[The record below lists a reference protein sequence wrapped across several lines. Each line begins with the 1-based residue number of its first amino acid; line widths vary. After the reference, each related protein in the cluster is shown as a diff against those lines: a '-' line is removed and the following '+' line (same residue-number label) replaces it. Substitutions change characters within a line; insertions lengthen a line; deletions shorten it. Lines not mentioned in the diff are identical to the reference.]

1 MVVATHASLHP
12 RGLAGTLKRVLTS
25 DNTDRTLFDGRTRQK
40 DIVRVSPLPVAPFLC
55 AAACLAVNAFAQI
68 PAFPGAE
75 GFGAAATGGRGGQVV
90 YVTNTNPDGPGSLQW
105 ALDQPGPRYVLFKV
119 SGLIDAR
126 IHLRRGDVTIAG
138 ETSPGGITVRGF
150 VTDETPFQ
158 DQALQAPAQF
168 AENWILRHIRIR
180 PGADGPSDDG
190 LRLRYTRN
198 AIVDHVSIGNAT
210 DEAVEISYANNISV
224 QNCIIAETVGGHS
237 FYGGMLV
244 NYSNPRHGFELGR
257 LSIHHNAFIR
267 IEGRLPEVS
276 RESLAAAGSTMDLEI
291 SSNLYW
297 DPNFFIALGPDTGV
311 VTSAGG
317 SSFPV
322 YFRLNAVNNMFR
334 TRGLFPYAMWDDQI
348 LRSPL
353 SAAGNVIHASG
364 NAMNLYPGRGDFA
377 LFYCCNDYPLASPSN
392 SALPATARA
401 ERHAFPSI
409 TYTTASALRERAVT
423 QAGAF
428 PRDPMDTRLLAPLA
442 ANRIDESLRNVN
454 PANDALLPAY
464 TGAAPQPPSDTD
476 NDGMPDDWESARGL
490 NPGAPDHNGTDLSG
504 NDYTNLE
511 VYLHHRAGELTGAA
525 PPPPPPPSTPV
536 PPLDLGRRAWLNLN
550 FARSAH
556 GFTAGFA
563 DLPASY
569 DAVIYDL
576 ESGWNPRPAQMG
588 GARALRI
595 QGHNRSD
602 DLFMF
607 WKRQVTGLQP
617 NTTYRVRMSVRFVSS
632 YRRGSIGIGGSPA
645 ESVFVK
651 MGASPAEPLVAA
663 DREGMLSLNL
673 DKGNQAQSGI
683 DAAKVGDV
691 SLPARGAA
699 AYGYV
704 QRNNHAARQTVVTDS
719 SGSLW
724 LVFGTDSGFEG
735 LTELWYT
742 HLTAAF
748 ARQ

>member
-1 MVVATHASLHP
+1 
-12 RGLAGTLKRVLTS
+12 LAGS
-25 DNTDRTLFDGRTRQK
+25 
-40 DIVRVSPLPVAPFLC
+40 A
-55 AAACLAVNAFAQI
+55 LAQV

-75 GFGAAATGGRGGQVV
+75 GFGAAATGGRGGAVV
-90 YVTNTNPDGPGSLQW
+90 YVTNTNAGGPGSLQW
-105 ALDQPGPRYVLFKV
+105 ALDQPGPKYVLFKT
-119 SGLIDAR
+119 SGLIDAQ

-158 DQALQAPAQF
+158 DQAVQAPAQF
-168 AENWILRHIRIR
+168 AQNWILRHIRIR
-180 PGADGPSDDG
+180 PGAAGPSDDG

-210 DEAVEISYANNISV
+210 DEAVEISYANNITV
-224 QNCIIAETVGGHS
+224 QNSIIAETVGSHS

-244 NYSNPRHGFELGR
+244 NYSNPAHGFGLDR

-297 DPNFFIALGPDTGV
+297 DPNFFIALGPDTGT
-311 VTSAGG
+311 VTAPGG
-317 SSFPV
+317 QPYPA

-334 TRGLFPYAMWDDQI
+334 TRSIFPYAMWDDQI
-348 LRSPL
+348 LRSSL

-364 NAMNLYPGRGDFA
+364 NAMNLYPDRGDFA

-392 SALPATARA
+392 SALPAIART
-401 ERHAFPSI
+401 ERHAFPGI
-409 TYTTASALRERAVT
+409 TYTAASALRARTVAQV
-423 QAGAF
+423 GAF
-428 PRDPMDTRLLAPLA
+428 PRDPMDTRLLAPLVA
-442 ANRIDESLRNVN
+442 DRITESLRNVN

-464 TGAAPQPPSDTD
+464 AGAAPSPPSDTD
-476 NDGMPDDWESARGL
+476 NDGMPDDWETARGL
-490 NPGAPDHNGTDLSG
+490 NPAAPDHNGTALSG
-504 NDYTNLE
+504 NNYTNLE
-511 VYLHHRAGELTGAA
+511 VYLHERAQQLTGTA
-525 PPPPPPPSTPV
+525 PPPAPPPTPPTPV
-536 PPLDLGRRAWLNLN
+536 SPLDLGRKTSLSLN

-563 DLPASY
+563 DLPANY
-569 DAVIYDL
+569 DSEIYDL
-576 ESGWNPRPAQMG
+576 ESGWGPRPAPLG
-588 GARALRI
+588 GAPALRI

-607 WKRQVTGLQP
+607 WKRQVTGLRP
-617 NTTYRVRMSVRFVSS
+617 NTPYRVRMSVRFVSS
-632 YRRGSIGIGGSPA
+632 YRKGSVGIGGSPA

-651 MGASPAEPLVAA
+651 MGASPTEPLVSA
-663 DREGMLSLNL
+663 DSEGMLSLNL

-691 SLPARGAA
+691 SLPARGRADH
-699 AYGYV
+699 GYV
-704 QRNNHAARQTVVTDS
+704 SRNNHAVRQTSTTDS
-719 SGSLW
+719 DGRLW
-724 LVFGTDSGFEG
+724 LFFGTDSGFEG

-742 HLTAAF
+742 HLTVFF

>member
-1 MVVATHASLHP
+1 MSL
-12 RGLAGTLKRVLTS
+12 R
-25 DNTDRTLFDGRTRQK
+25 
-40 DIVRVSPLPVAPFLC
+40 PLAPFLC
-55 AAACLAVNAFAQI
+55 AAACLAGSAPAQI

-105 ALDQPGPRYVLFKV
+105 ALDQPGPKYVLFKT
-119 SGLIDAR
+119 SGLIDAQ

-138 ETSPGGITVRGF
+138 ESSPGGITVRGF

-158 DQALQAPAQF
+158 DQDVLTPGQF

-198 AIVDHVSIGNAT
+198 AMVDHVSIGNAT
-210 DEAVEISYANNISV
+210 DEAVEISYANNITV
-224 QNCIIAETVGGHS
+224 QNSIIAETVGSHS

-244 NYSNPRHGFELGR
+244 NYSNPAHGFGLDR

-291 SSNLYW
+291 SGNLYW

-311 VTSAGG
+311 VTGAGG
-317 SSFPV
+317 NPFPA

-334 TRGLFPYAMWDDQI
+334 TRSNFPYAMWDDQI

-364 NAMNLYPGRGDFA
+364 NAMNLYPGRSDSA
-377 LFYCCNDYPLASPSN
+377 LFYCCNDYPAASPPN
-392 SALPATARA
+392 STAPAIARA
-401 ERHAFPSI
+401 ERHAFPGI
-409 TYTTASALRERAVT
+409 TYTAASALRERAVA

-428 PRDPMDTRLLAPLA
+428 PRDPMDARLLAPLA
-442 ANRIDESLRNVN
+442 TDRIIETARNVN

-464 TGAAPQPPSDTD
+464 VGAPPQPPTDTD
-476 NDGMPDDWESARGL
+476 NDGMPDDWERTQGL
-490 NPGAPDHNGTDLSG
+490 DPSRPDQNWPPLAGG
-504 NDYTNLE
+504 GYTSLE
-511 VYLHHRAGELTGAA
+511 LYLHERAQSLSGAA
-525 PPPPPPPSTPV
+525 PPRPQPIIPG
-536 PPLDLGRRAWLNLN
+536 PPLDLGKKTSLSLD
-550 FARSAH
+550 FARSDH
-556 GFTAGFA
+556 GFASGFA
-563 DLPASY
+563 DLPAVA
-569 DAVIYDL
+569 DLGIYNMR
-576 ESGWNPRPAQMG
+576 SGWQPRPSALR
-588 GARALRI
+588 GARALYI
-595 QGHNRSD
+595 AGHNRSD

-617 NTTYRVRMSVRFVSS
+617 NTTYRVRLSVRFVSS
-632 YRRGSIGIGGSPA
+632 YRSGMAGIGGSPA

-651 MGASPAEPLVAA
+651 IGASPTEPLVAA
-663 DREGMLSLNL
+663 DSEGMLSLNL
-673 DKGNQAQSGI
+673 DKGNQSQSGL

-691 SLPARGAA
+691 SLPARGRAD
-699 AYGYV
+699 YGYV
-704 QRNNHAARQTVVTDS
+704 QRNNHAVRQTATTDS
-719 SGSLW
+719 DGRLW
-724 LVFGTDSGFEG
+724 LFFGTDSGFEG

-742 HLTAAF
+742 HLTVSF